1 MENQNLPTNLPR
13 RAIALGGLV
22 LLVFLVFAV
31 RLYDI
36 QVTDHETYRTLAR
49 ESQELTL
56 PIAAA
61 RGEILDRYRRPMAAN
76 EAAYEVVFDPVWF
89 PKTNERQ
96 NAVIAAL
103 CELLDERGDTW
114 NDTLPISFSVPY
126 TFSPSRESVTAALKT
141 TLRLSESA
149 TAEEC
154 MEALV
159 NRFGLTSYSPVEQ
172 RRLAGVRYEM
182 TVRQFSPRRSYV
194 FAGAVA
200 KETGYRISEN
210 TDVFEG
216 VTVQTAARRDY
227 TAGAAA
233 VHLLGT
239 VGPIYA
245 EEYAALKAQGYAL
258 NDTLGKSGA
267 EAAFEPYLRGV
278 AGRRVLLKNNQ
289 GAVVEAVEEAPPVPG
304 DTVVLTLD
312 MALQKAAGEA
322 LDTTIQALR
331 KLPATSGGRFLNN
344 GHDAASGAVVVL
356 DVADGGV
363 LAAASW
369 PGYDPATYRDAYA
382 SLLNDTDRPL
392 FNRALNGTFACGST
406 MKPAVALAALTEGA
420 IAPATTVSCGGRYNR
435 FAASGLI
442 LHCMGRHGRLNAAG
456 ALQRSCNI
464 FFYDIAEKVGIDA
477 MNRYAALFGLG
488 QKTGVEIGESLGV
501 LAGPAFR
508 EAAGGRWTAADTAGA
523 AIGQS
528 DNLFTPI
535 QLAAYA
541 MTLANDGVRYKTHL
555 LHSRLSYDGWVKETY
570 TPQTAAAA
578 DLSAEAVETVR
589 EGMTAVAT
597 RGTAAAYFRRTP
609 YTVAC
614 KTGTAQV
621 ASSRSD
627 HGVFIA
633 YAPAKAPRV
642 AIAVV
647 VENGTSA
654 ASLRVARAVLDAYFE
669 ADAR

>member
-1 MENQNLPTNLPR
+1 MDNQNIPPR
-13 RAIALGGLV
+13 FWRRVVALGGLV
-22 LLVFLVFAV
+22 FLLFAAFAV

-36 QVTDHETYRTLAR
+36 QVTNHETYRALAR

-61 RGEILDRYRRPMAAN
+61 RGEILDRSFRPLAAN
-76 EAAYEVVFDPVWF
+76 KVAYEVVFDAVWF
-89 PKTNERQ
+89 PKTGEGQ
-96 NAVIAAL
+96 NQVIAAL
-103 CELLDERGDTW
+103 CDLLEQRGDEW
-114 NDTLPISFSVPY
+114 NDTLPISRTLPF
-126 TFSPSRESVTAALKT
+126 TFDPARETSITALKN
-141 TLRLSESA
+141 TLQLSSSA
-149 TAEEC
+149 TAAEC
-154 MEALV
+154 MDALAA
-159 NRFGLTSYSPVEQ
+159 RYGLTEYSPAQQ

-182 TVRQFSPRRSYV
+182 AVRQFSPRRAYV
-194 FAGAVA
+194 FAGAVD

-210 TDVFEG
+210 TDIFQG
-216 VTVQTAARRDY
+216 VVVQAAAQRDH

-245 EEYAALKAQGYAL
+245 EEYAVLKAQGYAL

-267 EAAFEPYLRGV
+267 EAAFETYLRGV
-278 AGRRVLLKNNQ
+278 AGRRVLRKNSQ

-312 MALQKAAGEA
+312 MALQTAASEA
-322 LDTTIQALR
+322 LDKTIRDLR
-331 KLPATSGGRFLNN
+331 ALPATSGGRFLNN

-356 DVADGGV
+356 DVTDGGV
-363 LAAASW
+363 LASASW
-369 PGYDPATYRDAYA
+369 PLYDPVTYREDYA
-382 SLLNDTDRPL
+382 SLLNDPDHPL

-406 MKPAVALAALTEGA
+406 MKPAVAMAALSEG
-420 IAPATTVSCGGRYNR
+420 IITPAATVSCHGRYNR
-435 FAASGLI
+435 FAAAGLV
-442 LHCMGRHGRLNAAG
+442 LHCMGRHGRLSVVT

-464 FFYDIAEKVGIDA
+464 FFYDTAEKVGIDT
-477 MNRYAALFGLG
+477 MNRYAALCGLG
-488 QKTGVEIGESLGV
+488 EKTGIEVGEATGV

-508 EAAGGRWTAADTAGA
+508 EAAGGYWSAADTAGA

-528 DNLFTPI
+528 DNLLTPI

-555 LHSRLSYDGWVKETY
+555 FHSRLAYDGREKGTY
-570 TPQTAAAA
+570 TPQVAVKAAFSPMAI
-578 DLSAEAVETVR
+578 ETVR
-589 EGMTAVAT
+589 EGMVAVAA
-597 RGTAAAYFRRTP
+597 RGTAAAYFRRVP

-621 ASSRSD
+621 SQSRSD

-633 YAPAKAPRV
+633 YAPAEKPRV

-654 ASLRVARAVLDAYFE
+654 ASLRVAREVLDAYFG
-669 ADAR
+669 ANVQ